1 MTASV
6 QAVARSGTHTFGKTR
21 EASIRLIRGLGVE
34 GDAHNGVTV
43 QHLSRVARDPA
54 QPNLRQVHLIHA
66 ELHAELKRQG
76 FEVKP
81 GDMGENI
88 TTQGIDL
95 LSLPAGT
102 RLAIGNEA
110 VVEVTGLRNPC
121 RQLDEFLPGLM
132 AAVLERDA
140 GGSLIRKA
148 GIMGIVVTG
157 GVVSPG
163 DIVRAVLPA
172 APHRALAVV

>member
-1 MTASV
+1 
-6 QAVARSGTHTFGKTR
+6 
-21 EASIRLIRGLGVE
+21 
-34 GDAHNGVTV
+34 
-43 QHLSRVARDPA
+43 
-54 QPNLRQVHLIHA
+54 
-66 ELHAELKRQG
+66 
-76 FEVKP
+76 
-81 GDMGENI
+81 
-88 TTQGIDL
+88 
-95 LSLPAGT
+95 
-102 RLAIGNEA
+102 
-110 VVEVTGLRNPC
+110 VEVTGLRNPC